1 MGELMLGRPL
11 FCGESGVDQLVEII
25 KVLGT
30 PSRVQIQAMNPNFVD
45 HKFPQIQPHSWS
57 KVFPK
62 ADDTS
67 LDLIAQLLEYNPGVR
82 LSAVRTMVH
91 PFFNELRDPKMTLPD
106 VQHGSS
112 RTKTLPS
119 LFDFSKH
126 GKFRTLY
133 IETSSRESRLI
144 F

>member
-1 MGELMLGRPL
+1 
-11 FCGESGVDQLVEII
+11 
-25 KVLGT
+25 
-30 PSRVQIQAMNPNFVD
+30 VD
-45 HKFPQIQPHSWS
+45 HKFPQIQRHSWS

-62 ADDTS
+62 ADGTT

-106 VQHGSS
+106 AQHGSS
-112 RTKTLPS
+112 RTKTLPN

-133 IETSSRESRLI
+133 IGTRSRESRPNLVTRI
-144 F
+144 VHCTRTCLCFCHPSCHRGLFSGARTIPE